1 MTPDTLQHYRELSD
15 RLEAEK
21 RLDTSVEQLEALA
34 ALAAADG
41 PRAVEHAFEG
51 LADSISSLTDY
62 RTCLVALFTDEP
74 PYHPRILSYS
84 SNVPP
89 DYAEL
94 LASGAFP
101 REEVVRLIASGV
113 RIEVGELGFASYFP
127 PTHYQHLDCVFPDRY
142 KADLERFRPA
152 DEGAPRWHAGDE
164 LMIPLVTRAGDYIG
178 IISLD
183 DPRSGRAPDR
193 QSVLP
198 VVAFARQAA
207 QLIERQQDADA
218 LAQQFER
225 EALVNRITLAVR
237 RSLDPAEV
245 FRTAVEEM
253 GVHLGADRCTL
264 FVMDKDAGLVRNVAE
279 YDAEGM
285 APVGGVYNMA
295 LVSDLIY
302 MITRHGVLAFDDVA
316 ADERIRPV
324 YEAILRR
331 IGVRSIM
338 YAEIRVGD
346 EMRGAFTI
354 SNVREP
360 RRWRDS
366 DVIVA
371 RAVADQTGIAIRQA
385 ELFEMVARGKQT
397 WEATFDAMS
406 DGVFIFDNDRRL
418 MRVNRAGAAMESASP
433 RALLGRRCC
442 DILSAG
448 TAAPGPC
455 VIERVISAGRGVTLE
470 YKPARLGRPVLVSAE
485 QVRVG
490 ERNVGTVCTVRDLS
504 ELRHV
509 EALAR
514 ERQSL
519 LENVLESAREAIY
532 ACDLEGR
539 FQWCNR
545 ALAAMTG
552 YRVDEVIGRHFFL
565 LAHESDREKVLEN
578 SGRAL
583 RGESQTY
590 EMRFV
595 THDGQVRFA
604 LIDNAPLVIDGRV
617 TGVLGIARD
626 ITEQKQERERAA
638 QADKLRALGQL
649 ASGVA
654 HDFNNSLAA
663 ILGRAQLLRRLTHD
677 EEVAHGLDIIQTAA
691 EDAAATV
698 RRIRSFARQ
707 TPGEEFSSVDVG
719 DLLRDAAEITRTRW
733 ENDALARGLRYD
745 VRVEAETGYRAEGN
759 ASELREV
766 FVNMIVNAVDAM
778 PAGGRLSIRC
788 AHAADGLLVTF
799 EDDGAGM
806 TEEIRQRI
814 FEPFYTTKGLQGTG
828 LGLFVSYGIIER
840 HGGQIEVTSE
850 PGRGSTFFVKLPHAL
865 CRREASAKPE
875 APAGGRSLAV
885 LVVDDEESVRETLAD
900 MVEALGH
907 AVASVAGGREALDAL
922 GGARFDL
929 VFTDLSMPEM
939 DGWEFTREVRRR
951 WPETRVCIVTG
962 YGKDLPRPAPGENGD
977 ADARADAL
985 IGKPFDIT
993 QVEETLARFS
1003 NES

>member
-41 PRAVEHAFEG
+41 PRAVEMAFAC
-51 LADSISSLTDY
+51 LADTISSLTDY
-62 RTCLVALFTDEP
+62 RTCLVSLFTDETP
-74 PYHPRILSYS
+74 HHPRVLSYS
-84 SNVPP
+84 SNVTPE
-89 DYAEL
+89 YAEVF
-94 LASGAFP
+94 ASGTFP
-101 REEVVRLIASGV
+101 REEVTHLIVSGV

-127 PTHYQHLDCVFPDRY
+127 PSHYHVLDRVFPERY
-142 KADLERFRPA
+142 KADVERFAPA
-152 DEGAPRWHAGDE
+152 DRGAARWHDGDE
-164 LMIPLVTRAGDYIG
+164 LIVPLVTRAGEYIG

-218 LAQQFER
+218 LAQQVER
-225 EALVNRITLAVR
+225 EALINRITLAVR

-253 GVHLGADRCTL
+253 GVHMGADRCTL
-264 FVMDKDAGLVRNVAE
+264 FVVDKEANVVRNVAE
-279 YDAEGM
+279 YDADGM
-285 APVGGVYNMA
+285 EPIGGVYEVP
-295 LVSDLIY
+295 LVAELIK

-316 ADERIRPV
+316 TDARIRPV
-324 YEAILRR
+324 YESILQK

-338 YAEIRVGD
+338 YAAIHVGE

-354 SNVREP
+354 STVRES
-360 RRWRDS
+360 RRWRDA
-366 DVIVA
+366 DVVLA

-406 DGVFIFDNDRRL
+406 DGVFIFGNDRRL
-418 MRVNRAGAAMESASP
+418 IRVNRAGATMEGESP
-433 RALLGRRCC
+433 RALLGLGCC
-442 DILSAG
+442 QILSAG
-448 TAAPGPC
+448 ERLTGGPC
-455 VIERVISAGRGVTLE
+455 VIERVIAAGRGVTLE
-470 YKPARLGRPVLVSAE
+470 YTPERLGRPVLVNAE
-485 QVRVG
+485 PVHVG
-490 ERNVGTVCTVRDLS
+490 GRAVGTVCTVRDLS

-532 ACDLEGR
+532 ACDLQGR

-545 ALAAMTG
+545 GLATMTG

-565 LAHESDREKVLEN
+565 LAHDADRDKVLEY
-578 SGRAL
+578 SARAL
-583 RGESQTY
+583 RGESQSY
-590 EMRFV
+590 EMRYV
-595 THDGQVRFA
+595 TREGQVRYA
-604 LIDNAPLVIDGRV
+604 LIDNAPLVIEGRV

-626 ITEQKQERERAA
+626 ITEQKQELERAE

-654 HDFNNSLAA
+654 HDFNNALAA
-663 ILGRAQLLRRLTHD
+663 ILGRAQLLRRLTRD
-677 EEVAHGLDIIQTAA
+677 EEVAHGLDVIQTAA

-719 DLLRDAAEITRTRW
+719 ELLRDAAEITRTRW

-745 VRVEAETGYRAEGN
+745 VRVESAPGCHAEGT

-778 PAGGRLSIRC
+778 PEGGRLSMTC
-788 AHAADGLLVTF
+788 GCEVDGEGLFVTF
-799 EDDGAGM
+799 EDTGTGM
-806 TEEIRQRI
+806 TDEVRRRI

-840 HGGQIEVTSE
+840 HRGRIEVTSE
-850 PGRGSTFFVKLPHAL
+850 PGRGSTFRIRLP
-865 CRREASAKPE
+865 R
-875 APAGGRSLAV
+875 
-885 LVVDDEESVRETLAD
+885 
-900 MVEALGH
+900 
-907 AVASVAGGREALDAL
+907 AVAAES
-922 GGARFDL
+922 
-929 VFTDLSMPEM
+929 
-939 DGWEFTREVRRR
+939 
-951 WPETRVCIVTG
+951 
-962 YGKDLPRPAPGENGD
+962 
-977 ADARADAL
+977 ARAAD
-985 IGKPFDIT
+985 
-993 QVEETLARFS
+993 
-1003 NES
+1003 